1 MESASKV
8 NSPVIVQFSNGGAD
22 FYAGKGLKSS
32 KRAVIGAISGAKDI
46 HTMAK
51 EYGIPVV
58 VHTDHASRKLLPWID
73 ALMEA
78 NREHFN
84 NYGVPLFSSHM
95 IDLSEEPLE
104 ENIKTC
110 KEYLKEMREI
120 GVTLEIE
127 LGVTGGEEDGVDIQ
141 ILIIIFYIHSPEE
154 VAYAY
159 SELMEVSDKF
169 TIWQASF
176 WKLWHGVYKTR

>member
-1 MESASKV
+1 
-8 NSPVIVQFSNGGAD
+8 
-22 FYAGKGLKSS
+22 
-32 KRAVIGAISGAKDI
+32 
-46 HTMAK
+46 MAK
-51 EYGIPVV
+51 EYGIPIV

-110 KEYLKEMREI
+110 K
-120 GVTLEIE
+120 GVFKRDE
-127 LGVTGGEEDGVDIQ
+127 
-141 ILIIIFYIHSPEE
+141 
-154 VAYAY
+154 
-159 SELMEVSDKF
+159 
-169 TIWQASF
+169 
-176 WKLWHGVYKTR
+176 

>member
-1 MESASKV
+1 LGQSLEQ
-8 NSPVIVQFSNGGAD
+8 NIFTLWQ
-22 FYAGKGLKSS
+22 
-32 KRAVIGAISGAKDI
+32 
-46 HTMAK
+46 K

-110 KEYLKEMREI
+110 KEYLKEMSKI

-127 LGVTGGEEDGVDIQ
+127 LGVTGGEEDGSRFI
-141 ILIIIFYIHSPEE
+141 PN
-154 VAYAY
+154 
-159 SELMEVSDKF
+159 
-169 TIWQASF
+169 IW
-176 WKLWHGVYKTR
+176 